1 MERGTRQGR
10 LVALGLC
17 AELVLFVGF
26 FGSVYLTGEAQDVA
40 IIATTV
46 AALVSFLVGIFVEGC
61 ALTLIF
67 FGPSLF
73 FLLVMGGMLNLL
85 PR

>member
-1 MERGTRQGR
+1 MKPASRQGR
-10 LVALGLC
+10 LIALGLC

-26 FGSVYLTGEAQDVA
+26 FSSVYLTGDAQDVA

-46 AALVSFLVGIFVEGC
+46 AALISFIVGIFVEGC

-73 FLLVMGGMLNLL
+73 YLLVMQGALHLL
-85 PR
+85 P

>member
-1 MERGTRQGR
+1 MEPDKRQGR
-10 LVALGLC
+10 LLVLGLC

-26 FGSVYLTGEAQDVA
+26 FGSLNLAGEAQDVA

-46 AALVSFLVGIFVEGC
+46 AALVSFIVGIFVEGC
-61 ALTLIF
+61 ALTLLF

-73 FLLVMGGMLNLL
+73 FLLVMGGVLNLL
-85 PR
+85 P